1 MGSDLLDIARRVV
14 AGARAGEE
22 VEAYVARTSETE
34 VKVHDANVES
44 LVVAERAG
52 VGVRVVIDGR
62 QGFAWAGSL
71 DAAVVDEALAEARD
85 NAGFATPDTCVG
97 IATPADAAGRRA
109 VARPLAGGRDR
120 ARRPPTRSRSRS
132 RPKRRRAPNDD
143 RVRTVESAEYGD
155 AATETAI
162 ATSTGIEAQ
171 AARTTCSVAAFA
183 LAGEGVDT
191 RTGYGFS
198 AGRSFA
204 DLDVDVAAADAAQ
217 RAVRLLGAEQPRS
230 QRLPVVLDPLVTR
243 SLRRDHRRVTQR
255 GGGREGPLDVRRA
268 LRRADRRHER
278 DARRRS
284 HRSPPRSARRR
295 TTRRACRRAA
305 SI

>member
-1 MGSDLLDIARRVV
+1 M
-14 AGARAGEE
+14 
-22 VEAYVARTSETE
+22 
-34 VKVHDANVES
+34 ES

-71 DAAVVDEALAEARD
+71 DAAVVDEALTEARD
-85 NAGFATPDTCVG
+85 NAGFATPDTCIG
-97 IATPADAAGRRA
+97 IATPADAAGPVPSLDLWRA
-109 VARPLAGGRDR
+109 DVTGTPTADKVALALAAEAATR
-120 ARRPPTRSRSRS
+120 AD
-132 RPKRRRAPNDD
+132 DD

-217 RAVRLLGAEQPRS
+217 RAVRLLGADAAAHPAAPGGARS
-230 QRLPVVLDPLVTR
+230 ARHALA
-243 SLRRDHRRVTQR
+243 RRDHRRRRSAGRRSSRAARCSSGTSASRSARTNVTLVDDPDR
-255 GGGREGPLDVRRA
+255 RRRVRRV
-268 LRRADRRHER
+268 
-278 DARRRS
+278 DARRRG
-284 HRSPPRSARRR
+284 
-295 TTRRACRRAA
+295 RADAAA
-305 SI
+305 SS